1 MNISETGIKLIQS
14 FEGCV
19 LFGYKD
25 PIGVPTIGWG
35 HTGGVVVGERITQAR
50 ADELLKQD
58 LKRFVAAVNDL
69 GLKFNQNQFDAL
81 CSFSYNC
88 GPGNL
93 KSLVKGRSMNQIA
106 NALPLYCKAGG
117 QTLNGLVKRRNAEK
131 ALFLKPVP
139 VVHKYPGYL
148 VKKGSTNTVAVQL
161 IQKKVGVTADGVWGP
176 KTDAA
181 VKVWQKKHNLA
192 ADGLVGPKTWGVMF

>member
-25 PIGVPTIGWG
+25 PIGIPTIGWG
-35 HTGGVVVGERITQAR
+35 HTGGVVVGDRISQDE
-50 ADELLKQD
+50 ADDLLKHD
-58 LKRFVAAVNDL
+58 LKRFEDAVESL
-69 GLKFNQNQFDAL
+69 GLKLNQNQFDAL
-81 CSFSYNC
+81 TSFAYNC

-93 KSLVKGRSMNQIA
+93 KTLVKGRSLSQIA

-117 QTLNGLVKRRNAEK
+117 QTLKGLVKRRNAEK
-131 ALFLKPVP
+131 ELFLKPVP
-139 VVHKYPGYL
+139 KVHLYPGHII
-148 VKKGSTNTVAVQL
+148 KKGSTNTVAVQL

-181 VKVWQKKHNLA
+181 VKAWQKKHGLT
-192 ADGLVGPKTWGVMF
+192 ADGIVGPKTWKEMF